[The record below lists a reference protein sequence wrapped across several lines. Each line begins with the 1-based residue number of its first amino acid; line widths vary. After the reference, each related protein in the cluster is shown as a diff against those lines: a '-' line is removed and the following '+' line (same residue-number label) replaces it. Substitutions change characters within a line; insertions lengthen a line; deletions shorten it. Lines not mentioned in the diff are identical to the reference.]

1 MRKPS
6 RQDARL
12 DSLLLFALEQLD
24 AEDTARFV
32 QSPDPEISAPDAQRT
47 DRAFW
52 AAMNASS
59 RPENQN
65 TFSYGGGYVQPELHP
80 MEVKTHE

>member
-52 AAMNASS
+52 AAINASS

-65 TFSYGGGYVQPELHP
+65 TFSYGGGTFNLSYIQWR
-80 MEVKTHE
+80 

>member
-47 DRAFW
+47 DHAFW

-59 RPENQN
+59 SPENQN
-65 TFSYGGGYVQPELHP
+65 TFSYGGYVQPELHP

>member
-1 MRKPS
+1 MRTMP

-12 DSLLLFALEQLD
+12 DSLILLALEQLD

-32 QSPDPEISAPDAQRT
+32 LSPDPEISTPDAQLA
-47 DRAFW
+47 DHAFW

-65 TFSYGGGYVQPELHP
+65 TFSHGGGYVQTELHL